1 MPCAV
6 RSPPFDTE
14 AHPFAS
20 RRLHIRARIAE
31 RTIITLVAL
40 AAKASPLLTALILF
54 PLRVSIE

>member
-1 MPCAV
+1 M